1 MNLRLAFPT
10 ISAVLFCLLGNTISI
25 VNAAEADAKVQVL
38 KTFKVYHSL
47 SPNAEFTPRG
57 TIQFT
62 SSADGSGSGSLES
75 TMQHEESCLAGED
88 ISNDMAALIASN
100 GFYRVKIVDEQSGT
114 SALASVPACE
124 VRRSNFR
131 EEIGLSIGNT
141 GSLISVSYKPVVSPL
156 AASCHEL
163 PPMHMHNND
172 SDSAKELEF
181 KSLITYSV
189 ASQGMPIPLVMP
201 QQRPPPGYG
210 WIKRIVNKSLN
221 GAASGTENDG
231 ASDAPGFNP
240 EKLGQDPQQSYS
252 FLRKYWYIIL
262 PVSIMMLAGGEEE
275 PAPQAGRSQ
284 GGSGGAGAGGAGAG
298 QASAA
303 AAAAIGASMGGG
315 KQSVGG
321 GGKPRQRRGK
331 RG

>member
-1 MNLRLAFPT
+1 MNLRLAFPA
-10 ISAVLFCLLGNTISI
+10 ISAVTFCLLGNTISI
-25 VNAAEADAKVQVL
+25 VNAQAAETETADTDTDTDTKVL
-38 KTFKVYHSL
+38 KSFKVYHSL
-47 SPNAEFTPRG
+47 SPKSEFTPRG
-57 TIQFT
+57 SIQFAT
-62 SSADGSGSGSLES
+62 AADGSLES
-75 TMQHEESCLAGED
+75 SMQHEESCLAGED

-163 PPMHMHNND
+163 PLMQ
-172 SDSAKELEF
+172 DSAKELEF

-189 ASQGMPIPLVMP
+189 ASQGMPIPLIMP

-221 GAASGTENDG
+221 GAPGTENDG

-240 EKLGQDPQQSYS
+240 EKLGQEPQTSYS

-262 PVSIMMLAGGEEE
+262 PVSIMMLAGGEEA
-275 PAPQAGRSQ
+275 PAPQGGGRPQ
-284 GGSGGAGAGGAGAG
+284 GSAGGGGPAG
-298 QASAA
+298 AA
-303 AAAAIGASMGGG
+303 AATIGASMGGG
-315 KQSVGG
+315 KSVGG

>member
-25 VNAAEADAKVQVL
+25 VNAEADANVL

-57 TIQFT
+57 TIQFAT
-62 SSADGSGSGSLES
+62 AADGSGSLES
-75 TMQHEESCLAGED
+75 SMQHEESCLAGED

-163 PPMHMHNND
+163 PPMHMQ
-172 SDSAKELEF
+172 DSAKELEF

-221 GAASGTENDG
+221 GAPGTENDG

-284 GGSGGAGAGGAGAG
+284 GSGAGAG
-298 QASAA
+298 QASAG
-303 AAAAIGASMGGG
+303 AAAAIGASMGL
-315 KQSVGG
+315 SLIHI
-321 GGKPRQRRGK
+321 
-331 RG
+331 

>member
-1 MNLRLAFPT
+1 MNLRLSFPA
-10 ISAVLFCLLGNTISI
+10 ISAVLFCLLGN
-25 VNAAEADAKVQVL
+25 AQAETADAKVKVL

-62 SSADGSGSGSLES
+62 SSADGSGSLES
-75 TMQHEESCLAGED
+75 SMQHEESCLAGED

-163 PPMHMHNND
+163 PPMHTSND

-221 GAASGTENDG
+221 GAAPGTENDG

-284 GGSGGAGAGGAGAG
+284 GAGGGGGGAGASQAAG
-298 QASAA
+298 

-315 KQSVGG
+315 KSVGG